1 MQFRRLALAGAMG
14 ILAGAAAAQGLRPPA
29 ELPPPGFTGQQYTDS
44 RGCVFLKAGL
54 GGQTN
59 WVARVGSNRKQ
70 LCGYPPSFAP
80 VTEVARE
87 TAPAAA
93 PAPTAAA
100 PAPAPKTAAAK
111 PAAAP
116 AATPA
121 TPPARTVTA
130 APTKPAAPVV
140 QATRGC
146 PANAPFGQ
154 RAQRADGSV
163 ALFCSAS
170 QDRLAAAVA
179 AARAPARTAAP
190 APQAARSATAPA
202 QAPVVP
208 PVTPGISTDVRIV
221 CPASAPNP
229 QRVTLGDGTSA
240 ILCAGPDGDVRT
252 AAAGLRRN
260 GLTFAPVVP
269 AGYRFAWEDDRLNPR
284 RGQGTAQG
292 QLAQDQVWTRDVPAR
307 LVTAQ
312 PAQTTTVAASN
323 AQRNQVTVSSSN
335 TRAEPGQATARIFVQ
350 VGSFGVPANA
360 QAAQGRLAA
369 LGLPAA
375 SSRATIK
382 GKPVQVVLAGP
393 FGSPEQARAAMND
406 VRRAGYSDAFI
417 R

>member
-1 MQFRRLALAGAMG
+1 MLFRRLALAGVIG
-14 ILAGAAAAQGLRPPA
+14 ILAGGTLAGGAAAQALRPPA
-29 ELPPPGFTGQQYTDS
+29 ELPPPGFAGQQYTDS

-59 WVARVGSNRKQ
+59 WVARVGSDRRQ

-80 VTEVARE
+80 ATEVARAAAPSR
-87 TAPAAA
+87 TAPTPAATSPAAPQARTTPAAA
-93 PAPTAAA
+93 PA
-100 PAPAPKTAAAK
+100 
-111 PAAAP
+111 
-116 AATPA
+116 
-121 TPPARTVTA
+121 
-130 APTKPAAPVV
+130 KPAAPAV

-146 PANAPFGQ
+146 PANAPYGQ

-170 QDRLAAAVA
+170 QERLAAAVA

-190 APQAARSATAPA
+190 APQVSRSATAPA

-208 PVTPGISTDVRIV
+208 PVTPGISADVRIV

-229 QRVTLGDGTSA
+229 QRVTLGDGSSA

-284 RGQGTAQG
+284 RGQGTEQG

-307 LVTAQ
+307 LVTAS
-312 PAQTTTVAASN
+312 PAQNTTVAASN
-323 AQRNQVTVSSSN
+323 APRSQVTVSSSN
-335 TRAEPGQATARIFVQ
+335 TGQATAAPTARIFVQ

-360 QAAQGRLAA
+360 QAAKGRLSA

-375 SSRATIK
+375 SSRATLR

-393 FGSPEQARAAMND
+393 FGSQEQARAALNAA
-406 VRRAGYSDAFI
+406 RRGGFADAFI